1 MIKFQINKIIYLLF
15 LLGQIVGCATI
26 SFDQPK
32 SSSHSFDNVEGTF
45 LGKIVAA
52 WVSEHGGSSGFYPL
66 LEGMDALGVR
76 LRLAEKAE
84 KSLDLQYFLMKDDT
98 AGAVMAK
105 ALLKAA
111 DRGVRVR
118 FLLDD
123 VFTTAPDR
131 VLMLLNQH
139 PRIHIRMFNPV
150 SRSGSSS
157 LNFLGDFKRA
167 NRRMHNKS
175 FTADNSISVVG
186 GRNIA
191 DEYFQL
197 KDDSLFIDLDIV
209 AAGPVV
215 PEISDSFDEFWN
227 HSHAVPLEQFVQNKT
242 NEQLEDFRIEVGE
255 ELNNIYDTVFR
266 KAMQSQLLQDLF
278 SGRQQLIPA
287 EARVLSDSPEKLTSS
302 ISTEQMRLAAE
313 LRQAIHMADEEIV
326 FITPYYV
333 PGNSGVE
340 FARGLVNHGA
350 RVVVL
355 TNSLASNNH
364 VAVHSG
370 YTRYRRDV
378 IDAGVELYEVRANA
392 GPIKQGETE
401 ASKNLTLHTKII
413 LLDGRQIFIGSLN
426 IDPRS
431 IEINS
436 EMGLLIDS
444 EDMVGEMA
452 EAIDKAI
459 AEIAYRVDI
468 NAKGKL
474 EWRTT
479 IDDKEVVETKEPLT
493 SWWLRTKA
501 WFLKIAPE
509 GQL

>member
-1 MIKFQINKIIYLLF
+1 MKIKINKTVCLLF
-15 LLGQIVGCATI
+15 MLWQITSCATV

-32 SSSHSFDNVEGTF
+32 STTHSFDNVSDTTI
-45 LGKIVAA
+45 GKDVAE
-52 WVSEHGGSSGFYPL
+52 WVSEHGGNSGFYPL

-98 AGAVMAK
+98 AGAVMAQ

-123 VFTTAPDR
+123 IFTTAPDR

-139 PRIHIRMFNPV
+139 PRIQIRMFNPV

-175 FTADNSISVVG
+175 FTVDNSISVVG

-197 KDDSLFIDLDIV
+197 KDDSLFLDLDIV
-209 AAGPVV
+209 AVGPVV

-227 HSHAVPLEQFVQNKT
+227 HSLAVPLEQFMKNK
-242 NEQLEDFRIEVGE
+242 NHEQLDDFRIEIGE
-255 ELNNIYDTVFR
+255 ELNNIYDTVYNRAF
-266 KAMQSQLLQDLF
+266 QSHLLQDLF
-278 SGRQQLIPA
+278 SGREQLIAA
-287 EARVLSDSPEKLTSS
+287 EARVLSDSPEKLTNS
-302 ISTEQMRLAAE
+302 ISTEQKRLAAE
-313 LRQAIHMADEEIV
+313 LRQAIHLADAEIIFV
-326 FITPYYV
+326 TPYYV
-333 PGNSGVE
+333 PGNRGVA
-340 FARGLVNHGA
+340 FTRGLVNHGA
-350 RVVVL
+350 RVVVV

-370 YTRYRRDV
+370 YARYRRDV

-392 GPIKQGETE
+392 GPVKEGETE
-401 ASKNLTLHTKII
+401 ARQNLTLHTKII
-413 LLDGRQIFIGSLN
+413 LLDRRQIFIGSLN

-444 EDMVGEMA
+444 EDMVGQMA
-452 EAIDKAI
+452 EAIDKSI
-459 AEIAYRVDI
+459 AEIAYRVEI
-468 NAKGKL
+468 NEDGKL

-509 GQL
+509 SQL

>member
-1 MIKFQINKIIYLLF
+1 MLAQL
-15 LLGQIVGCATI
+15 VSCATVT
-26 SFDQPK
+26 FDQPK
-32 SSSHSFDNVEGTF
+32 TSSQSYDDVSGTS
-45 LGKIVAA
+45 LGKDIED
-52 WVSEHGGSSGFYPL
+52 WNSLHQGSSGFYPL
-66 LEGMDALGVR
+66 SEGMDALGVR
-76 LRLAEKAE
+76 LNLAEQAE

-98 AGAVMAK
+98 AGTVMAD

-111 DRGVRVR
+111 DRGVRIR

-131 VLMLLNQH
+131 ILILLNQH
-139 PRIHIRMFNPV
+139 PKIEIRMFNPV
-150 SRSGSSS
+150 SRSGVYS

-197 KDDSLFIDLDIV
+197 KNDSQFIDLDILAV
-209 AAGPVV
+209 GPVV

-227 HSHAVPLEQFVQNKT
+227 HSHAIPLELFVQNKN

-255 ELNNIYDTVFR
+255 DLNNIYTTVYR
-266 KAMQSQLLQDLF
+266 QALQSHLLQDLF
-278 SGRQQLIPA
+278 SGRQQLYPA
-287 EARVLSDSPEKLTSS
+287 QARVLSDSPEKLTNN
-302 ISTEQMRLAAE
+302 ISTEHMRLASE
-313 LRQAIHMADEEIV
+313 LRQEIHMADDEIV

-333 PGNSGVE
+333 PGKQGVE

-350 RVVVL
+350 RVVVV

-370 YTRYRRDV
+370 YARYRLDV
-378 IDAGVELYEVRANA
+378 IDAGVELYELRANA
-392 GPIKQGETE
+392 GPAKQAETE
-401 ASKNLTLHTKII
+401 ASQGLTLHTKII
-413 LLDGRQIFIGSLN
+413 LLDRRQLFIGSLN
-426 IDPRS
+426 LDPRS
-431 IEINS
+431 IQINT

-452 EAIDKAI
+452 DAIDKSI
-459 AEIAYRVDI
+459 AEKTYRVHT
-468 NAKGKL
+468 NEAGEL
-474 EWRTT
+474 EWRAI
-479 IDDKEVVETKEPLT
+479 IDDKEVVETREPLT

-501 WFLKIAPE
+501 WFFKLAPE
-509 GQL
+509 SQL

>member
-1 MIKFQINKIIYLLF
+1 MKKFQIPKIVCLLF
-15 LLGQIVGCATI
+15 LLGQVVSCATI

-32 SSSHSFDNVEGTF
+32 STSHSFDNVSETSIAKG
-45 LGKIVAA
+45 VAE
-52 WVSEHGGSSGFYPL
+52 WVNEHEGSSGFYPL

-76 LRLAEKAE
+76 LRLAEQAE

-139 PRIHIRMFNPV
+139 PRIQIRMFNPV

-227 HSHAVPLEQFVQNKT
+227 HSHAVPLEQFVHNKN
-242 NEQLEDFRIEVGE
+242 NEKLEDFRIEVGE

-266 KAMQSQLLQDLF
+266 QALQSQLLQDLF
-278 SGRQQLIPA
+278 SGREQFFPA
-287 EARVLSDSPEKLTSS
+287 EARVLSDSPEKLTNT

-313 LRQAIHMADEEIV
+313 LRQAIHMADKEII

-333 PGNSGVE
+333 PGNRGVA

-370 YTRYRRDV
+370 YARYRRDV

-392 GPIKQGETE
+392 DLVKQGESET
-401 ASKNLTLHTKII
+401 SQNLTLHTKII
-413 LLDGRQIFIGSLN
+413 LLDRRQMFIGSLN

-444 EDMVGEMA
+444 EDLVGKMA
-452 EAIDKAI
+452 EGIDKGI
-459 AEIAYRVDI
+459 TKIAYRVHI
-468 NAKGKL
+468 NENGKL
-474 EWRTT
+474 EWRAI
-479 IDDKEVVETKEPLT
+479 IDDKEVVETKEPLA

-501 WFLKIAPE
+501 WFSKIAPE
-509 GQL
+509 SQL

>member
-1 MIKFQINKIIYLLF
+1 MIRLRSSRTFLLLL
-15 LLGQIVGCATI
+15 LLGQLFGCARV

-32 SSSHSFDNVEGTF
+32 STSHSFDNVLDTSIGRN
-45 LGKIVAA
+45 VAE

-76 LRLAEKAE
+76 LHLAERAE

-98 AGAVMAK
+98 AGAIMAK

-139 PRIHIRMFNPV
+139 PSIQIRMFNPV
-150 SRSGSSS
+150 SRRGFYS

-175 FTADNSISVVG
+175 FTADNSISVIG

-197 KDDSLFIDLDIV
+197 KDDSRFIDLDIV
-209 AAGPVV
+209 AVGPVV
-215 PEISDSFDEFWN
+215 PEISYTFDEFWN
-227 HSHAVPLEQFVQNKT
+227 HSHSVPLGQLVQNKN
-242 NEQLEDFRIEVGE
+242 NERLEEFRIEVGE
-255 ELNNIYDTVFR
+255 ELKNIYDTVYR
-266 KAMQSQLLQDLF
+266 RALQSQLLQDLI

-287 EARVLSDSPEKLTSS
+287 EAQVLSDSPEKLTNT

-313 LRQAIHMADEEIV
+313 LRQAIHLADEEIV
-326 FITPYYV
+326 FITPYYI
-333 PGNSGVE
+333 PGDQGVK

-350 RVVVL
+350 RVIVV

-364 VAVHSG
+364 VAVHSA
-370 YTRYRRDV
+370 YTRYRHGV

-392 GPIKQGETE
+392 GPEKQGKTG
-401 ASKNLTLHTKII
+401 ASQNLTLHTKVI
-413 LLDGRQIFIGSLN
+413 LLDRRQIFIGSLN

-431 IEINS
+431 IEINT

-444 EDMVGEMA
+444 EDMVGKMA
-452 EAIDKAI
+452 EAIDKSI
-459 AEIAYRVDI
+459 AELTYRVDI
-468 NAKGKL
+468 NEYGEL

-493 SWWLRTKA
+493 SWWLRAKA

-509 GQL
+509 SQL

>member
-1 MIKFQINKIIYLLF
+1 MIKFQINKIIFLLF
-15 LLGQIVGCATI
+15 VLGQMAGCATI

-32 SSSHSFDNVEGTF
+32 STSQSFDNVLDTSI
-45 LGKIVAA
+45 GKDVAA
-52 WVSEHGGSSGFYPL
+52 WVSEHGGASGFYPL

-76 LRLAEKAE
+76 LRLAERAE
-84 KSLDLQYFLMKDDT
+84 KSLDLQYFLMKGDT
-98 AGAVMAK
+98 AGDVMTQ
-105 ALLKAA
+105 ALLQAA

-131 VLMLLNQH
+131 TLMLLNQH
-139 PRIHIRMFNPV
+139 PGIQIRMFNPI

-197 KDDSLFIDLDIV
+197 KDDSLFIDFDIV
-209 AAGPVV
+209 AIGPVV

-227 HSHAVPLEQFVQNKT
+227 HSLAVPLEQFVKNKN
-242 NEQLEDFRIEVGE
+242 NEQLQDLRIEVGE
-255 ELNNIYDTVFR
+255 DLKNIYDTVYSQ
-266 KAMQSQLLQDLF
+266 AMQSHLLQDLF
-278 SGRQQLIPA
+278 SGRLQLIPA
-287 EARVLSDSPEKLTSS
+287 EARVLSDTPDKLTNS
-302 ISTEQMRLAAE
+302 ISTEQMQLAAE
-313 LRQAIHMADEEIV
+313 LRQAIHMADEEII

-333 PGNSGVE
+333 PGKRGVE
-340 FARGLVNHGA
+340 FARGLVNHGS

-370 YTRYRRDV
+370 YARYRRDV
-378 IDAGVELYEVRANA
+378 IEAGVELYELRANA
-392 GPIKQGETE
+392 GPVKQGETE
-401 ASKNLTLHTKII
+401 ASQNLTLHTKVI
-413 LLDGRQIFIGSLN
+413 LLDRRQIFIGSLN

-431 IEINS
+431 IEINT

-444 EDMVGEMA
+444 EYMVGKIA

-459 AEIAYRVDI
+459 TEIAYRVDI
-468 NAKGKL
+468 NEYGEL
-474 EWRTT
+474 EWRAI
-479 IDDKEVVETKEPLT
+479 IDGKEVVETKEPLT

-501 WFLKIAPE
+501 WFSKIAPE
-509 GQL
+509 SQL

>member
-1 MIKFQINKIIYLLF
+1 MKFQIHKTVCLLF
-15 LLGQIVGCATI
+15 LLGQIVSCATI

-32 SSSHSFDNVEGTF
+32 STSHSFDNVSETSI
-45 LGKIVAA
+45 GKDVAE
-52 WVSEHGGSSGFYPL
+52 WVSKHGGSSAFYPL
-66 LEGMDALGVR
+66 SEGMDALGVR
-76 LRLAEKAE
+76 LRLAEQAE

-98 AGAVMAK
+98 AGAVMEK

-139 PRIHIRMFNPV
+139 PNIQIRMFNPV
-150 SRSGSSS
+150 SRSGSST

-175 FTADNSISVVG
+175 FTVDNTISVVG

-215 PEISDSFDEFWN
+215 AEISDSFDEFWN
-227 HSHAVPLEQFVQNKT
+227 HSHAVPLEQFVQNKN

-266 KAMQSQLLQDLF
+266 QALQSELLQDLF
-278 SGRQQLIPA
+278 SGRQQFYPA
-287 EARVLSDSPEKLTSS
+287 EARVLSDSPEKLTNS

-313 LRQAIHMADEEIV
+313 LTQAIHMADEEII

-333 PGNSGVE
+333 PGDRGVG
-340 FARGLVNHGA
+340 FVLGLVNHGA
-350 RVVVL
+350 RVVVV

-364 VAVHSG
+364 VAVHAG
-370 YTRYRRDV
+370 YARYRRDV
-378 IDAGVELYEVRANA
+378 IDAGVELYEVRVNA
-392 GPIKQGETE
+392 GPVKQGETE
-401 ASKNLTLHTKII
+401 TGQNLTLHTKII
-413 LLDGRQIFIGSLN
+413 LLDRRQMFIGSLN

-444 EDMVGEMA
+444 EDMVGKMA
-452 EAIDKAI
+452 EAIDKGI

-468 NAKGKL
+468 NEYGEL
-474 EWRTT
+474 EWRAI
-479 IDDKEVVETKEPLT
+479 IDDKEVIETKEPLT

-509 GQL
+509 SQL

>member
-1 MIKFQINKIIYLLF
+1 MNRSHIYKIVGLLF
-15 LLGQIVGCATI
+15 LLTQIISCATI

-32 SSSHSFDNVEGTF
+32 STSHAYDDVSDTTIGKNVAE
-45 LGKIVAA
+45 
-52 WVSEHGGSSGFYPL
+52 WVNKHGDSSGFYPL

-76 LRLAEKAE
+76 LGLAERAE

-131 VLMLLNQH
+131 VLMFLNQH
-139 PRIHIRMFNPV
+139 PRIQIRMFNPV

-175 FTADNSISVVG
+175 FTADNSISVIG

-197 KDDSLFIDLDIV
+197 KDDSLFVDLDIV

-215 PEISDSFDEFWN
+215 TEISDSFDEFWN
-227 HSHAVPLEQFVQNKT
+227 HSYAVPLEQFVPNKN
-242 NEQLEDFRIEVGE
+242 NEQLQDFRIEVNE
-255 ELNNIYDTVFR
+255 ELSNSYDTVYRQAF
-266 KAMQSQLLQDLF
+266 QSQLLQDLF
-278 SGRQQLIPA
+278 SGRQQLVPA
-287 EARVLSDSPEKLTSS
+287 EARVLSDTPEKLTND

-313 LRQAIHMADEEIV
+313 LRQAIHMADEEIM

-333 PGNSGVE
+333 PGNRGVE

-370 YTRYRRDV
+370 YARYRRDV

-392 GPIKQGETE
+392 GPPKPGETE
-401 ASKNLTLHTKII
+401 ASQNLTLHTKII
-413 LLDGRQIFIGSLN
+413 LLDREQMFIGSLN

-431 IEINS
+431 IQINS
-436 EMGLLIDS
+436 EMGLLIES
-444 EDMVGEMA
+444 EDMVGKIA

-468 NAKGKL
+468 NENGKL
-474 EWRTT
+474 EWRA
-479 IDDKEVVETKEPLT
+479 IVDDKEVVETKEPLT

-501 WFLKIAPE
+501 WFYKIAPE
-509 GQL
+509 SQL